1 MSIFKKQFSIAVF
14 CLSLSIPLNAFG
26 KDLMGEMNCE
36 VKSQIITEMKK
47 GIPTTVIGKDH
58 RQHPNIHTV
67 DVGDKIN
74 LFYGVGKVDP
84 SYGYGVEKEH
94 FIVRLTDEKRNHSL
108 IKHFFLNMDLSKVH
122 QKQKYF
128 NNRDG
133 EDKFLFSKIFRIM
146 EVSTVSA
153 NLRLYQ
159 RSQNNWNAIANF
171 FGGADAHSQTIT
183 LDCFHSKD
191 ILNQL
196 LEIQN

>member
-1 MSIFKKQFSIAVF
+1 MRYAAPLITLLIATMPF
-14 CLSLSIPLNAFG
+14 TAFG

-58 RQHPNIHTV
+58 RQHPNIQTV

-74 LFYGVGKVDP
+74 LFYGV
-84 SYGYGVEKEH
+84 EKEH
-94 FIVRLTDEKRNHSL
+94 FIVRLIDEKRNHSL
-108 IKHFFLNMDLSKVH
+108 IKHFFLNMDPSKVNQTH
-122 QKQKYF
+122 MSFK
-128 NNRDG
+128 NRDG
-133 EDKFLFSKIFRIM
+133 EDSVWFSKKFRIIRF
-146 EVSTVSA
+146 STFSA

-159 RSQNNWNAIANF
+159 HSQTNWSAIANF
-171 FGGADAHSQTIT
+171 YGAIDAHSQTIT

>member
-1 MSIFKKQFSIAVF
+1 MRYAAPLITLLIATMPF
-14 CLSLSIPLNAFG
+14 TAFG

-58 RQHPNIHTV
+58 RRHPNIHTV

-108 IKHFFLNMDLSKVH
+108 IKHFFLNMDLSKVY

-153 NLRLYQ
+153 KLRLYQ

-171 FGGADAHSQTIT
+171 FGSADAYTQTIT

>member
-1 MSIFKKQFSIAVF
+1 MRYAAPLITFLIATMPF
-14 CLSLSIPLNAFG
+14 TAFG

-58 RQHPNIHTV
+58 RRHPNIHTV

-122 QKQKYF
+122 QKQKSF

-133 EDKFLFSKIFRIM
+133 EDSVWFSKKFKNMRF
-146 EVSTVSA
+146 STFSA

-159 RSQNNWNAIANF
+159 HSQTNWSAIANF
-171 FGGADAHSQTIT
+171 YGAIDAHSQTIT